1 MTRQR
6 HETPGFQLL
15 KTRDSISDA
24 LLAATRQL
32 SDAGELNLASQPEVA
47 EVERPRIQ
55 EHGDWSSNIALV
67 LAKEAKRSPREIAE
81 LMAGALEPPAGVSR
95 VAVEGA
101 GFVNFHLAPEAWG
114 DVVREVVE
122 AGADFGSCDI
132 GAGAVTNLEFVSA
145 NPTGPM
151 HLGHARWAAWGD
163 ALARLLDKS
172 GFKLTREFYIN
183 DAGNQLELLGES
195 LAARYL
201 QALGQAVE
209 LPEDGYRGDYL
220 VDLGAELVAEVGDSW
235 VDLDTADRDQ
245 RCGEWGCARLTKEI
259 EEQLGRL
266 GVEFDIWFSERAMR
280 ESGAV
285 ERALDDLRKLDK
297 IYEADGATWLRSTD
311 FGDDKDRVLVKS
323 DGSYTYLAGDIAYH
337 RDKFARGFE
346 LLIDLWGADHGGHVP
361 KLRAAIEA
369 LGYPVD
375 SLEVVLG
382 QLVSLERGG
391 EPVRMSKRSGD
402 VYTYEELVDEIGP
415 DAARFHFLMQ
425 GPDSALRLDLDAIV
439 AQSMDNPVFYVQM
452 AHARICSIQQK
463 AAEAGTERLPI
474 GETDLSLLTAE
485 EELSLLRK
493 LDEYPD
499 LIAES
504 AKRRAPH
511 RLTQWARELAGA
523 FHSFYQEHRVID
535 GPSEM
540 RQPRLWLIEAARI
553 ALADAMGLLGVH
565 APEFMER
572 IEAGDAEDAE

>member
-1 MTRQR
+1 M
-6 HETPGFQLL
+6 L

-24 LLAATRQL
+24 LLSATTQL
-32 SDAGELNLASQPEVA
+32 VARGELNLATQPEVA

-55 EHGDWSSNIALV
+55 EHGDWSSNLALT
-67 LAKEAKRSPREIAE
+67 LAKKAKRPPREIAE
-81 LMAGALEPPAGVSR
+81 LIAGALEPPEGVSR

-114 DVVREVVE
+114 AVVREVVD
-122 AGADFGSCDI
+122 AGADFGSCDV
-132 GAGAVTNLEFVSA
+132 GAGTVTNLEFVSA

-163 ALARLLDKS
+163 ALGRLLDKS
-172 GFKLTREFYIN
+172 GFKLTREFYVN
-183 DAGNQLELLGES
+183 DAGNQLELLGKS

-201 QALGQAVE
+201 QALGQPAEV
-209 LPEDGYRGDYL
+209 PEDGYQGDYL
-220 VDLGAELVAEVGDSW
+220 TDLSEELVAEVADSW
-235 VDLDTADRDQ
+235 AGLDKSERDEK
-245 RCGEWGCARLTKEI
+245 CGEWACTRLTREI
-259 EEQLGRL
+259 AEQLSRL
-266 GVEFDIWFSERAMR
+266 GVEFDVWFSERDMR

-285 ERALDDLRKLDK
+285 ERALDDLRTLEKV
-297 IYEADGATWLRSTD
+297 YEADGATWLRSTD

-439 AQSMDNPVFYVQM
+439 AQSMENPVFYVQM

-463 AAEAGTERLPI
+463 AAEAGIEREPI
-474 GETDLSLLTAE
+474 DKIDLGLLVAE

-499 LIAES
+499 LIAD
-504 AKRRAPH
+504 AAQRRAPH

-523 FHSFYQEHRVID
+523 FHSFYQGHRVID
-535 GPSEM
+535 GPDQM
-540 RQPRLWLIEAARI
+540 VQPRLWLIEACRI
-553 ALADAMGLLGVH
+553 GLADAMALLGVH

-572 IEAGDAEDAE
+572 IESVDAEGGK

>member
-1 MTRQR
+1 M
-6 HETPGFQLL
+6 L
-15 KTRDSISDA
+15 KTRDSISAA
-24 LLAATRQL
+24 LLTATKRL
-32 SDAGELNLASQPEVA
+32 ADAGELNLAFPPEIA

-55 EHGDWSSNIALV
+55 EHGDWSSNLALT
-67 LAKEAKRSPREIAE
+67 LAKQAKRSPREIAE
-81 LMAGALEPPAGVSR
+81 LIAGAIEVPGGIR
-95 VAVEGA
+95 EVAVEGA
-101 GFVNFHLAPEAWG
+101 GFVNFHLDPEAWG
-114 DVVREVVE
+114 EVVREVVE
-122 AGADFGSCDI
+122 SGSDFGSCSI
-132 GAGAVTNLEFVSA
+132 GAGTVTNLEFVSA

-163 ALARLLDKS
+163 ALGRLLSKS
-172 GFKLTREFYIN
+172 GFTLTREFYIN
-183 DAGNQLELLGES
+183 DAGNQLELLGKS

-201 QALGQAVE
+201 HALGQEAEV
-209 LPEDGYRGDYL
+209 PEDGYQGDYL
-220 VDLGAELVAEVGDSW
+220 VDLAAELVAEVGDSW
-235 VDLDTADRDQ
+235 AAIDAGERDEK
-245 RCGEWGCARLTKEI
+245 CGEWGCARLTREI
-259 EEQLGRL
+259 KDQLGRL
-266 GVEFDIWFSERAMR
+266 GVEFDVWFSERAMR

-285 ERALDDLRKLDK
+285 ERALDDLRELDK
-297 IYEADGATWLRSTD
+297 VYEAEGATWLRSTD

-439 AQSMDNPVFYVQM
+439 AQSMENPVFYVQM
-452 AHARICSIQQK
+452 AHARICSIQRK
-463 AAEAGTERLPI
+463 AAEAGIDREAI
-474 GETDLSLLTAE
+474 DEVDLGLLVAN

-499 LIAES
+499 LIAD
-504 AKRRAPH
+504 AAQRRAPH

-535 GPSEM
+535 GPGQM
-540 RQPRLWLIEAARI
+540 VQARLWLIEACRI
-553 ALADAMGLLGVH
+553 GLADAMGLLGVH
-565 APEFMER
+565 APELMER
-572 IEAGDAEDAE
+572 IDADDSIEGES

>member
-1 MTRQR
+1 M
-6 HETPGFQLL
+6 
-15 KTRDSISDA
+15 
-24 LLAATRQL
+24 
-32 SDAGELNLASQPEVA
+32 
-47 EVERPRIQ
+47 
-55 EHGDWSSNIALV
+55 
-67 LAKEAKRSPREIAE
+67 
-81 LMAGALEPPAGVSR
+81 
-95 VAVEGA
+95 AVEGA

-114 DVVREVVE
+114 GVVREVVE
-122 AGADFGSCDI
+122 AGTDFGSCDL
-132 GAGAVTNLEFVSA
+132 GTGTMTNLEFVSA

-172 GFKLTREFYIN
+172 GFSLTREFYIN
-183 DAGNQLELLGES
+183 DAGNQLELLGKS

-201 QALGQAVE
+201 QALGHVVE
-209 LPEDGYRGDYL
+209 IPQDGYQGDYL
-220 VDLGAELVAEVGDSW
+220 VDLAAELVAEVGESW
-235 VDLDTADRDQ
+235 ADLDESYRNE
-245 RCGEWGCARLTKEI
+245 RCGEWGCARLTRQI
-259 EEQLGRL
+259 EEQLARL
-266 GVEFDIWFSERAMR
+266 GVEFDVWFSERAMR
-280 ESGAV
+280 NSGAV
-285 ERALDDLRKLDK
+285 ERVLDDLRKLDK
-297 IYEADGATWLRSTD
+297 VYEADGATWLRSTD
-311 FGDDKDRVLVKS
+311 FGDEKDRVLVKS

-337 RDKFARGFE
+337 RDKFARGFG

-369 LGYPVD
+369 LGYPVE

-382 QLVSLERGG
+382 QLVSLERSG

-425 GPDSALRLDLDAIV
+425 GPDSALRLDLDAMV

-463 AAEAGTERLPI
+463 AAAAGLERLPVD
-474 GETDLSLLTAE
+474 ETDLELLIAKE
-485 EELSLLRK
+485 EISLLRK

-499 LIAES
+499 LIAEA

-511 RLTQWARELAGA
+511 RLTQWARELSSA

-535 GPSEM
+535 GPSEL

-553 ALADAMGLLGVH
+553 ALADAMGILGVN

-572 IEAGDAEDAE
+572 IVTGDAEDAE

>member
-1 MTRQR
+1 M
-6 HETPGFQLL
+6 PGIPLL
-15 KTRDSISDA
+15 KTRESISDA
-24 LLAATRQL
+24 LIGAIGQLVADGVLALA
-32 SDAGELNLASQPEVA
+32 DPPAAAEL
-47 EVERPRIQ
+47 ERPRVQ
-55 EHGDWSSNIALV
+55 EHGDWSSNLAMT
-67 LAKEAKRSPREIAE
+67 LAKQAKRPPREIAE
-81 LMAGALEPPAGVSR
+81 LIAGVVQAPEGVAK

-101 GFVNFHLAPEAWG
+101 GFLNFHLAPDAWS
-114 DVVREVVE
+114 VVIREVAE
-122 AGADFGSCDI
+122 AGDSYGDSNVGS
-132 GAGAVTNLEFVSA
+132 GVVTNLEYVSA

-163 ALARLLDKS
+163 ALARLLEKA
-172 GFKLTREFYIN
+172 GFVLTREFYVN
-183 DAGNQLELLGES
+183 DAGNQLELLGKS

-201 QALGQAVE
+201 QALGREVE
-209 LPEDGYRGDYL
+209 VPADGYQGAYLIDLGRDL
-220 VDLGAELVAEVGDSW
+220 VDEYGDSLAELDAG
-235 VDLDTADRDQ
+235 DLDT
-245 RCGEWGCARLTKEI
+245 RCGELGCARLTREI
-259 EEQLGRL
+259 EDQLARL
-266 GVEFDIWFSERAMR
+266 GVEFDIWFSEREMR

-285 ERALDDLRKLDK
+285 ERALVDLKQAGKL
-297 IYEADGATWLRSTD
+297 YEADGATWFKSTD

-323 DGSYTYLAGDIAYH
+323 DGTYTYLAGDIAYH

-439 AQSMDNPVFYVQM
+439 AQSMENPVFYVQM
-452 AHARICSIQQK
+452 AHARICSIQRK
-463 AAEAGTERLPI
+463 AGEAGIERAPI
-474 GETDLSLLTAE
+474 ADANLELLVRG
-485 EELSLLRK
+485 EELALLRK

-499 LIAES
+499 LIAD
-504 AKRRAPH
+504 AAVRRAPH

-523 FHSFYQEHRVID
+523 FHSFYQELRVID
-535 GPSEM
+535 GPAEM
-540 RQPRLWLIEAARI
+540 VQPRLWLIEACRI
-553 ALADAMGLLGVH
+553 ALADAMALLGVH
-565 APEFMER
+565 APEAMER
-572 IEAGDAEDAE
+572 IDEGTAADSGVEP